1 MKPKNTMTILDQ
13 TKLLEATFPDAPCG
27 ENLEYDALFLDLER
41 AAKGKE
47 ETQFEAGEPPDWRLV
62 VDKAGTV
69 LSSSKDMRVAVYLTQ
84 GLLRTN
90 GFEGLN
96 EGLSLL
102 LALLERYWD
111 DIHPQLDP
119 DDGNDPTTRVNILG
133 SLCDPDMSLSGVRLA
148 PLVDS
153 RTFGKLSLRDIEIAM
168 GKVSLPENA
177 EEHPLDI
184 TSVDAAFQ
192 ECESDQLRATANACS
207 GALARVAEIESLMTD
222 KVGTSNAVGLSDL
235 SKVLKEANL
244 LLSEQLA
251 KRGHGITQSD
261 GSGEGDPAIGSAV
274 AQAPGVANSGQ
285 INSPDD
291 VIRAIDKI
299 TDYYARY
306 EPSSPV
312 PLLLERAK
320 RLVSKDFMEI
330 LRDLAPDGVGQ
341 AENITGSREE

>member
-1 MKPKNTMTILDQ
+1 MTILDQ
-13 TKLLEATFPDAPCG
+13 TTLLEAISPDAPCG
-27 ENLEYDALFLDLER
+27 DNLEYDAHFLDLER

-47 ETQFEAGEPPDWRLV
+47 ETQFEPGEPPDWRAV
-62 VDKAGTV
+62 VDKASTV
-69 LSSSKDMRVAVYLTQ
+69 LSRSKDMRAAVYLTQ

-111 DIHPQLDP
+111 EIHPQLDP

-133 SLCDPDMSLSGVRLA
+133 SLCDPDTSLIGVRLA
-148 PLVDS
+148 PLVNS
-153 RTFGKLSLRDIEIAM
+153 RTFGKLSLRDIEIAS
-168 GKVSLPENA
+168 GKVSLPEDA
-177 EEHPLDI
+177 DEHPLDI

-192 ECESDQLRATANACS
+192 ECELDQLRATANACK
-207 GALARVAEIESLMTD
+207 GALALVAKIENLMTD
-222 KVGTSNAVGLSDL
+222 NVGTSNAVGFNDL
-235 SKVLKEANL
+235 TKVLKEANL
-244 LLSEQLA
+244 PLSEQLA
-251 KRGHGITQSD
+251 KRGDDITQSD
-261 GSGEGDPAIGSAV
+261 DAGEGDPSMASGETATG
-274 AQAPGVANSGQ
+274 AANLAQ

-299 TDYYARY
+299 TDYYARH

-312 PLLLERAK
+312 PLLLKRAK
-320 RLVSKDFMEI
+320 GLISKDFMEI

-341 AENITGSREE
+341 AENITGSKEE